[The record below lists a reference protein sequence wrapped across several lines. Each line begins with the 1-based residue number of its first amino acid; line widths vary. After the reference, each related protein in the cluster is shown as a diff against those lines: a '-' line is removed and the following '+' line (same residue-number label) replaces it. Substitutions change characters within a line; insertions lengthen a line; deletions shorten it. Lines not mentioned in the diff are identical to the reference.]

1 MFISHSKCSSIVVA
15 LWKWWHC
22 DQNWCGMILNQ
33 VLEQS
38 ILLIKTSGDFVVAI
52 FSDLSAQEDISEIR
66 KMKVS
71 EYDVPLSLKR
81 NSAAKFCVRTS
92 PIQLEGIKNT
102 YLKKLRRTIACSL
115 SWNLYTNQTRKQ
127 RKRTIMIRPNAMLGW
142 KGIFPFKVLTDTCFS
157 VGSYDRVLT

>member
-1 MFISHSKCSSIVVA
+1 
-15 LWKWWHC
+15 
-22 DQNWCGMILNQ
+22 MILNQ

-102 YLKKLRRTIACSL
+102 YHKKHRRAIACSL
-115 SWNLYTNQTRKQ
+115 S
-127 RKRTIMIRPNAMLGW
+127 
-142 KGIFPFKVLTDTCFS
+142 
-157 VGSYDRVLT
+157 